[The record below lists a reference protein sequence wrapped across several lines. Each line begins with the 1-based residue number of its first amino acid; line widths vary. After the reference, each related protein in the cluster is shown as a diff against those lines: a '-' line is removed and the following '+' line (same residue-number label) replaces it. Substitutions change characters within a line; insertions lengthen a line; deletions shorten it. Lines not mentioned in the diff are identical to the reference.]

1 MQRLIIGCVWLLALS
16 PAPAPA
22 APEEKENLYEIEV
35 LVFENRLPQY
45 LGDELL
51 AGEDG
56 NLTPAALDKAV
67 AVGAPP
73 AGQSKLAG
81 MAAALER
88 DPHYRVLAHHRW
100 LQAAEPKAAAKARRI
115 PANAGARPGE
125 LDGTIRFYSSRFLH
139 LDANLV
145 FRQDG
150 RNYRLNE
157 LRRMR
162 IQDVHYF
169 DHPRLSMLARV
180 APLDKEKPA
189 R

>member
-1 MQRLIIGCVWLLALS
+1 M
-16 PAPAPA
+16 
-22 APEEKENLYEIEV
+22 
-35 LVFENRLPQY
+35 
-45 LGDELL
+45 
-51 AGEDG
+51 
-56 NLTPAALDKAV
+56 
-67 AVGAPP
+67 
-73 AGQSKLAG
+73 
-81 MAAALER
+81 
-88 DPHYRVLAHHRW
+88 LAHHRW

-115 PANAGARPGE
+115 QANAGARPGE